1 MGVAISAVQTLE
13 SGAGVYAF
21 SGPVACTTSAKSVIL
36 QQDSNYRDC
45 LYEFT
50 FSGSIDAADLAA
62 SSRSNFAI
70 ILNDITILNLKING
84 STGGSV
90 NLSPM
95 NATVSVFVP
104 RNSAIRVDVTD
115 GDTTGSTTTM
125 LRGYYLE
132 PPVKQQD

>member
-1 MGVAISAVQTLE
+1 
-13 SGAGVYAF
+13 
-21 SGPVACTTSAKSVIL
+21 
-36 QQDSNYRDC
+36 
-45 LYEFT
+45 
-50 FSGSIDAADLAA
+50 LAA

-70 ILNDITILNLKING
+70 ILNDVTILNLKING

-95 NATVSVFVP
+95 FATVSVFVP

-115 GDTTGSTTTM
+115 SDTTGSTTTM